1 MLRAACLFAPLAL
14 PLALPVLADAQ
25 TGLTIY
31 NQNFA
36 VVRDTLKMDMK
47 PGVNDIACM
56 DITAHVESASVILRD
71 PTGGR
76 VLRVLEQNY
85 RADPLSQDLLLSLY
99 EGKTINFLV
108 TRGDKTVTVP
118 GKVVRSGY
126 VPHYSAF
133 ATYGSQYAQGQYAF
147 GGFGGYGSGGG
158 QPIIEMEGAMR
169 FGLPGQPLFPTLA
182 GDTILKPTLNWKL
195 TSDKP
200 GPLNAELSYITGGMR
215 WQADYNFVAPV
226 DGDTVDM
233 VGWVTMDNQSGKT
246 FDNAHI
252 KLMAGDVSKIQN
264 NGQYASP
271 MMAFGGGGGGSGE
284 AAVTEKP
291 FDEYHLYTLALPTT
305 LHDRETK
312 QVEFARANG
321 IHAQRVYVYN
331 GADMGSSRYQGY
343 SQESLRQTQ
352 DYGTQSNPKVWVMR
366 EFRNTRENSLG
377 IPLPKGRVRFYR
389 QDGKGA
395 ENTALEFT
403 GENIIDHTPQGE
415 LLRVYTGDAFDL
427 TGERR
432 QTDFRRPNSNTAIE
446 TFEIKVRNHKA
457 QAVEVRVP
465 ERLYRWL
472 NWQITSKSDDYTKV
486 DSQRVEFRL
495 SVPAGG
501 ERVLTYTVQY
511 SW

>member
-1 MLRAACLFAPLAL
+1 
-14 PLALPVLADAQ
+14 
-25 TGLTIY
+25 
-31 NQNFA
+31 
-36 VVRDTLKMDMK
+36 
-47 PGVNDIACM
+47 
-56 DITAHVESASVILRD
+56 
-71 PTGGR
+71 
-76 VLRVLEQNY
+76 
-85 RADPLSQDLLLSLY
+85 
-99 EGKTINFLV
+99 
-108 TRGDKTVTVP
+108 
-118 GKVVRSGY
+118 
-126 VPHYSAF
+126 
-133 ATYGSQYAQGQYAF
+133 
-147 GGFGGYGSGGG
+147 
-158 QPIIEMEGAMR
+158 MR
-169 FGLPGQPLFPTLA
+169 FGLPGMPLFPTLA
-182 GDTILKPTLNWKL
+182 SDTVLKPTLNWKL
-195 TSDKP
+195 ASDKP

-226 DGDTVDM
+226 EGDTVDM

-264 NGQYASP
+264 NGQ
-271 MMAFGGGGGGSGE
+271 MMADYSG
-284 AAVTEKP
+284 AGPMGRPGAGASAVTEKP

-331 GADMGSSRYQGY
+331 GADMGSNRYQGY
-343 SQESLRQTQ
+343 SQESLRQIPE
-352 DYGTQSNPKVWVMR
+352 YGTLSNPKIWVMR
-366 EFRNTRENSLG
+366 EFRNTRENGLG
-377 IPLPKGRVRFYR
+377 IALPKGRVRFYR

-403 GENIIDHTPQGE
+403 GENVIDHTPQGE

-432 QTDFRRPNSNTAIE
+432 QTNFQRPNPNTAIE

-457 QAVEVRVP
+457 QPVEVRVP

-472 NWQITSKSDDYTKV
+472 NWQITAKSDAYTNV
-486 DSQRVEFRL
+486 DSQRVEFRVT
-495 SVPAGG
+495 VPPNA
-501 ERVLTYTVQY
+501 ERTLTYTVQY